1 MICRNAWRVRPSCV
15 FFLVILGLSVP
26 NGGFAQPQPTSLS
39 ISPSS
44 IVQGQCYTMYVG
56 NGAYMTLDMQYTLNG
71 AAQPPIIGW
80 PTLDGAGTASPCTSS
95 STPTGNY
102 VFTAIRNT
110 LNTEWVSVYAPIT
123 VNPPPPPP
131 DFSLSVSP
139 SSATIDQGQTTS
151 YSVDVSP
158 MNGFSSSVSLS
169 VAGLP
174 SGVSA
179 SFSPNPVSAG
189 GSSTLTISSS
199 TTAGTGSFGLTVT
212 GSGGGLTRYT
222 YPSLT
227 VNPRQ

>member
-1 MICRNAWRVRPSCV
+1 MTLRSAWRVRASCV

-123 VNPPPPPP
+123 VNPPPPP

-139 SSATIDQGQTTS
+139 SGATIDQGQTTS
-151 YSVDVSP
+151 YSVYVSP
-158 MNGFSSSVSLS
+158 ANGFSSSTCSF
-169 VAGLP
+169 ATPPATP
-174 SGVSA
+174 S
-179 SFSPNPVSAG
+179 PV
-189 GSSTLTISSS
+189 
-199 TTAGTGSFGLTVT
+199 
-212 GSGGGLTRYT
+212 
-222 YPSLT
+222 
-227 VNPRQ
+227 PRQRQRVLLD